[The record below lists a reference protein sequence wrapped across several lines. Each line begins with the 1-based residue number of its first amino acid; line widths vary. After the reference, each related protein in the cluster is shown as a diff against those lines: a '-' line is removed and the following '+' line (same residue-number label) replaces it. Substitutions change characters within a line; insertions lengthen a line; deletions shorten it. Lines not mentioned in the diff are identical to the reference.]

1 MGENKISFFERIKDM
16 LRVDVEPG
24 KDYFEKPEV
33 YEREILSGVKW
44 EVLKYG
50 HIKLDEHCPYKQG
63 QLTTIIG
70 HTNVGKTTLILYLLS
85 KLIHKKK
92 VIIYSAENRISQIAR
107 NLIAFSTG
115 ENHNYKNSFEWLR
128 SRVMFIRHAKQ
139 FNYKDMLEQT
149 AIADD
154 IGFKAD
160 IIFIDPYNALKVDNK
175 MNGHNYHYE
184 AIEDMRIYTMTTGK
198 SIFLNCHTVTESQR
212 VKPNQYGEIPPPL
225 MSDVEGGSK
234 FPNKSDD
241 VWVIHRNLYHTD
253 LNERYI
259 SSLYVGKV
267 RNTEGGGRPTGFSEP
282 IRFIFKKDWTGFTTA
297 DDKINQYYPEKF
309 TEQKQMDIVPF

>member
-1 MGENKISFFERIKDM
+1 MKETLQERIKRQ
-16 LRVDVEPG
+16 LNSEIVPG
-24 KDYFEKPEV
+24 KDYFEDPKV
-33 YEREILSGVKW
+33 YEQEILTGVKW

-50 HIKLDEHCPYKQG
+50 HRLLDEHCPYKQG

-85 KLIHKKK
+85 KLLNNKKL
-92 VIIYSAENRISQIAR
+92 IIYSAENRISQIAR
-107 NLIAFSTG
+107 LLIAFAWG
-115 ENHNYKNSFEWLR
+115 NHEYRKYFKWL
-128 SRVMFIRHAKQ
+128 SERVLFIRHAKQ
-139 FNYKDMLEQT
+139 FNYKDMLEQM

-154 IGFKAD
+154 IGFKSD
-160 IIFIDPYNALKVDNK
+160 MIFIDPYNALKVDGK

-212 VKPNQYGEIPPPL
+212 IKPNQFGEINPPL
-225 MSDVEGGSK
+225 MGDVEGGAK

-253 LNERYI
+253 EKERFVSHLFI
-259 SSLYVGKV
+259 GKV
-267 RNTEGGGRPTGFSEP
+267 RNTEGGGRPTGWTTP
-282 IRFIFKKDWTGFTTA
+282 IRFEFKRDWTGFEQESDRIA
-297 DDKINQYYPEKF
+297 NYYPDFVK
-309 TEQKQMDIVPF
+309 